1 MSPWENLLRFSV
13 PGGTKEIA
21 RLWFARGRGRG
32 GSVPRLT
39 LCNGFNFDCK
49 IIKNGVPQVSVLGPL
64 LFLIFN
70 IDLIIAIKHKTFYFG
85 DDKCLLNIKGSVKQ
99 INHTDNME
107 LYINSY
113 MVIYVICL

>member
-1 MSPWENLLRFSV
+1 MGEGW
-13 PGGTKEIA
+13 
-21 RLWFARGRGRG
+21 
-32 GSVPRLT
+32 SVPRLT

-49 IIKNGVPQVSVLGPL
+49 IKNGVPQVSVLGPL

-70 IDLIIAIKHKTFYFG
+70 TDLIIAIKHKTFYFG

-107 LYINSY
+107 LYVNSY
-113 MVIYVICL
+113 MVIYVIC